1 MVSGATG
8 PAMLPTKRSHDAPEK
23 FKGHYSKVKSFLC
36 QYERLLT
43 QHQMTTDKDKCE
55 GITNY
60 CGTKVVRLIESLDE
74 YREYRWDDLKKKLL
88 NLYDADIDEALYNWV
103 I

>member
-1 MVSGATG
+1 
-8 PAMLPTKRSHDAPEK
+8 
-23 FKGHYSKVKSFLC
+23 
-36 QYERLLT
+36 
-43 QHQMTTDKDKCE
+43 MTTDKDKCE